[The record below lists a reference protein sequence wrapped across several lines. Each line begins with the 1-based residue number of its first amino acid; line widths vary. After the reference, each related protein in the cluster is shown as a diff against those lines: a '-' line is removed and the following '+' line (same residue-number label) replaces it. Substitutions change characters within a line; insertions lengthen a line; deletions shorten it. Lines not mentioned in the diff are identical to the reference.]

1 MKQIFLTIVTIFLIS
16 LTSSIF
22 GQEIELT
29 GNFASSSSKRFNNSF
44 GYTLGYNQIVK
55 TKNKLGI
62 SFSQYSYCATYD
74 NIYHPEYDPSSL
86 SITETDANNKRFA
99 LKLNYAFRLVNN
111 PKSKLYLGPEIGL
124 NYFKI
129 KESTERIGNGQI
141 ESGTFIDDYWV
152 NNKLG
157 IGFILEIQLDEV
169 ISKRVSTVFSLNPEI
184 TGFEEFGTMGS
195 ADPWFIGWVNFKLGI
210 RYKLKNE

>member
-1 MKQIFLTIVTIFLIS
+1 MKKTLILFTIMF
-16 LTSSIF
+16 LTSSLF
-22 GQEIELT
+22 GQDIEFT
-29 GNFASSSSKRFNNSF
+29 GIFASSSSKTFKNSF
-44 GYTLGYNQIVK
+44 GYSLGYNKIIK

-62 SFSQYSYCATYD
+62 SFSQYLYGATYD

-129 KESTERIGNGQI
+129 KESTERIANGQI
-141 ESGTFIDDYWV
+141 ESGTFNDDYWV

-157 IGFILEIQLDEV
+157 IGFILEFQLDEV

-184 TGFEEFGTMGS
+184 TGFEEFGAMGS
-195 ADPWFIGWVNFKLGI
+195 ADPWFIGWLNFKLGV